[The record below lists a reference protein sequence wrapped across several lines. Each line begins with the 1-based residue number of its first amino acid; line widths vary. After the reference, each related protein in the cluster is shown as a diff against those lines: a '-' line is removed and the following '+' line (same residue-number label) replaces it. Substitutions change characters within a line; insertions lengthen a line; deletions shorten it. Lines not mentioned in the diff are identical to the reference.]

1 MSTGSRPTLRRRVGL
16 ALSGAACGAVL
27 ALPACSDTPPNIGR
41 PPPVDAFF
49 FPAGVAIDDAP
60 ERAVEG
66 RPRWLFVGSANNDLR
81 FNAGALVPV
90 DLEAFWD
97 AWFDP
102 QLQTARPY
110 CEDVGDGGDIDHCVL
125 PPATPTTAERPCR
138 RLAGKPTVVECDE
151 KAFARDEATVRFGN
165 FSTVIGTS
173 HETSATGDFLRLWI
187 PVRGDPSLT
196 FVDVRGSGDELRLD
210 CGQGDD
216 EIDDR
221 LCGDDHRLEHERN
234 DEDLEPLAREPFT
247 VFTSD
252 APGQRDRFLAVAH
265 ADGPFLTLVDLDGV
279 LGDDRPA
286 IVDQPRLFTLGD
298 LDIEGA
304 GGFGLTQ
311 RPCFAAGEGPLGDAD
326 PEPNVPAITEDC
338 TRPLFYASMR
348 YAQFVASFTA
358 SGVRLPPVAPVI
370 AEAERTDC
378 FADLPVRCMGDVEA
392 CDAPA
397 GACQSEACE
406 RVYAGQYCATPD
418 EIGQPCAVLC
428 EPEVR
433 SRRVFQPGGLLGD
446 VGVLLPR
453 LADLEFGDERGDELW
468 ILQSNPGALIKL
480 DTSLDDN
487 GEPRDIPS
495 SPPIEICAEP
505 NRMTLYSEAG
515 QRFAL
520 ISCYAAALVYV
531 VDLAAERVV
540 ADLIIGTGPHDLVV
554 DEARRVLYVTNTL
567 EASVSVIDLARDR
580 PTRFEEIAR
589 IGLQEPFSR

>member
-1 MSTGSRPTLRRRVGL
+1 MSPRTRLRPRPPARPWWAAAV
-16 ALSGAACGAVL
+16 ALGALG
-27 ALPACSDTPPNIGR
+27 ACSDTPPNIGR
-41 PPPVDAFF
+41 PPPLDAFF
-49 FPAGVAIDDAP
+49 FPSGVAIDDGPA
-60 ERAVEG
+60 RAIEG
-66 RPRWLFVGSANNDLR
+66 RPRWLFVANANNDLR
-81 FNAGALVPV
+81 FNAGALVPI

-102 QLQTARPY
+102 RLSATRPY
-110 CEDVGDGGDIDHCVL
+110 CEEVGGGSDIDHCVL
-125 PPATPTTAERPCR
+125 PPATPITPERPCR
-138 RLAGKPTVVECDE
+138 RLALSPTVVECDE
-151 KAFARDEATVRFGN
+151 RAFARDDASVRFGN
-165 FSTVIGTS
+165 FGTVIESS
-173 HETSATGDFLRLWI
+173 HETGAAGDFVRLWI

-196 FVDVRGSGDELRLD
+196 FIDVRGSGDELRLD
-210 CGQGDD
+210 CGQGED
-216 EIDDR
+216 EIDER

-234 DEDLEPLAREPFT
+234 DDELDPLPREPFT
-247 VFTSD
+247 VFASE

-265 ADGPFLTLVDLDGV
+265 ADGPYLTLVDLDGV
-279 LGDDRPA
+279 LGDSRPA

-304 GGFGLTQ
+304 GGFGLAQ
-311 RPCFAAGEGPLGDAD
+311 RPCFAAGQGPQGDAD

-348 YAQFVASFTA
+348 YAQFVTSFTA
-358 SGVRLPPVAPVI
+358 SGVRPPAVAEVI
-370 AEAERTDC
+370 SAAERDDC
-378 FADLPVRCMGDVEA
+378 FAELPVRCAGDVA
-392 CDAPA
+392 GCDALA
-397 GACQSEACE
+397 GACDSEPCE

-418 EIGQPCAVLC
+418 QIGQPCAILC

-433 SRRVFQPGGLLGD
+433 SRAVFQPGGLLGD

-453 LADLEFGDERGDELW
+453 LADLAFGDDRGDELW
-468 ILQSNPGALIKL
+468 VLQSNPGALIKV
-480 DTSLDDN
+480 DTSLDEN

-505 NRMTLYSEAG
+505 NRMVLYEEAG

-531 VDLAAERVV
+531 VDLSAERVV
-540 ADLIIGTGPHDLVV
+540 ADFRVGTGPHDLVV
-554 DEARRVLYVTNTL
+554 DEARRALYVTNTL

-580 PTRFEEIAR
+580 PTRFKELAR